1 MEQASGGRRGQ
12 HEHLVIRGA
21 YVLTCDGAE
30 RVYTSGDIV
39 IAQGRIVAVGPDAA
53 AARARGAHVIEG
65 RERLAVPGL
74 INAHRH
80 STSTLLKGTA
90 DHLSHPAFMWRKQA
104 DTVGRTP
111 HEIYVS
117 TLLGCLEMLQTGTT
131 TCLDHFPDQRFGLA
145 DVDAAAQAYVDAGM
159 RAVLGLRVFDEAFVD
174 ILPTGTVPPALHDA
188 LQSHGPQGGWP
199 LAEIREVMEDAIHRW
214 HGRDGRLAV
223 FPSPSAPLRC
233 SDPLLALCQ
242 ELAERYETGIHTH
255 LLETQVQA
263 TLAQQRY
270 GVTQVQHLQR
280 LGLLTPRLS
289 CAHTIWLDEADIE
302 RLANAQAV
310 VVHNP
315 GSNLK
320 LGTGLAPIPT
330 MLARGV
336 TVALGTDG
344 VSTNDS
350 PDLHRAMHLA
360 AILHRPHEP
369 QRARWV
375 SAREALRM
383 ATQGGARALRLE
395 GQIGALAVG
404 MRADIVLYDL
414 TAPPW
419 VPLNEPVQHLVHVED
434 GRSVDTVLI
443 DGRVIVEQGQV
454 RTFDTAALLAEA
466 RPMLAAIRAR
476 NGTLSQLAQRVADV
490 MP

>member
-1 MEQASGGRRGQ
+1 MEQARGGRSGQ
-12 HEHLVIRGA
+12 RERIVIRGA
-21 YVLTCDGAE
+21 YVLTCDGAD
-30 RVYTSGDIV
+30 RVSPSGDIV
-39 IAQGRIVAVGPDAA
+39 IEEGRITAVGQVADEAVV
-53 AARARGAHVIEG
+53 RGARVIEG
-65 RERLAVPGL
+65 RDRLVAPGL
-74 INAHRH
+74 INAHMH

-104 DTVGRTP
+104 DTAGRTP
-111 HEIYVS
+111 REIYIS
-117 TLLGCLEMLQTGTT
+117 ALLGCLEMLQTGTT

-145 DVDAAAQAYVDAGM
+145 EVDAVAQAYVDAGM
-159 RAVLGLRVFDEAFVD
+159 RAILGLRVFDEAFAD
-174 ILPTGTVPPALHDA
+174 ILPTGTVPPDLHEALRH
-188 LQSHGPQGGWP
+188 HGPQRGWP
-199 LAEIREVMEDAIHRW
+199 LGDIRGVMEDAIRRW
-214 HGRDGRLAV
+214 HGRDERLAV

-242 ELAERYETGIHTH
+242 ELAERYDTGIHTH

-263 TLAQQRY
+263 GLAQQRY

-289 CAHTIWLDEADIE
+289 CAHTIWLDEDDIG
-302 RLANAQAV
+302 RLADAQAV

-360 AILHRPHEP
+360 AVLHRPHEP

-383 ATQGGARALRLE
+383 ATQGGATALRLA
-395 GQIGALAVG
+395 GQIGAIAVG
-404 MRADIVLYDL
+404 MRADLVLYDL

-419 VPLNEPVQHLVHVED
+419 VPFNDPIQHLVHVED
-434 GRSVDTVLI
+434 GRTVDTVLI
-443 DGRVIVEQGQV
+443 DGRVVVAQGTV
-454 RTFDTAALLAEA
+454 TTIDAAALLAEA

-476 NGTLSQLAQRVADV
+476 NAAVDQVARRVAAL
-490 MP
+490 P

>member
-1 MEQASGGRRGQ
+1 MTAQPERI
-12 HEHLVIRGA
+12 VIRGA
-21 YVLTCDGAE
+21 HILTLDSMD
-30 RVYTSGDIV
+30 RVYAPGDIV
-39 IAQGRIVAVGPDAA
+39 IDQGRIAAVGQVAA
-53 AARARGAHVIEG
+53 EEVRGARVIEG
-65 RERLAVPGL
+65 RDRLAAPGL
-74 INAHRH
+74 VNAHTH

-104 DTVGRTP
+104 DTAGRTP
-111 HEIYVS
+111 REIYVS
-117 TLLGCLEMLQTGTT
+117 ALLGCLEMLQTGTT
-131 TCLDHFPDQRFGLA
+131 ACLDHFPDQRFGVA
-145 DVDAAAQAYVDAGM
+145 EVDAVAQAYMDAGM
-159 RAVLGLRVFDEAFVD
+159 RAVLGLRVFDEAFAD
-174 ILPTGTVPPALHDA
+174 IMPTGTISPDLHEALRR
-188 LQSHGPQGGWP
+188 HGPQGGWP
-199 LAEIREVMEDAIHRW
+199 LADIRGVVEDAIHRW

-242 ELAERYETGIHTH
+242 ELAERYDTGVHTH
-255 LLETQVQA
+255 LLETQGQA

-270 GVTQVQHLQR
+270 GCTQVQHLQR

-289 CAHTIWLDEADIE
+289 CAHTIWIDDDDLG
-302 RLANAQAV
+302 RLAAAQAV

-315 GSNLK
+315 TSNLK
-320 LGTGLAPIPT
+320 LGTGLAPIPA
-330 MLARGV
+330 MLAHGV

-383 ATQGGARALRLE
+383 ATQGGARALRLD
-395 GQIGALAVG
+395 GRIGALAVG
-404 MRADIVLYDL
+404 MQADLVLYDL
-414 TAPPW
+414 TAPRW
-419 VPLNEPVQHLVHVED
+419 VPLNDPVQHLVHVED
-434 GRSVDTVLI
+434 GSAVDTVLV
-443 DGRVIVEQGQV
+443 DGRVVVEQGKV
-454 RTFDTAALLAEA
+454 TTVDAAALIAEA

-476 NGTLSQLAQRVADV
+476 NTALAQVAQQVAEV

>member
-1 MEQASGGRRGQ
+1 MSGQRER
-12 HEHLVIRGA
+12 LVIRGA
-21 YVLTCDGAE
+21 YILTCDEAD
-30 RVYTSGDIV
+30 RVYRSGDIV
-39 IAQGRIVAVGPDAA
+39 IEQGRIVAIGPGAAGASARDA
-53 AARARGAHVIEG
+53 RVIEG
-65 RERLAVPGL
+65 RERLVAPGL
-74 INAHRH
+74 VNAHMH

-90 DHLSHPAFMWRKQA
+90 DRLSHPAFMWCKQA
-104 DTVGRTP
+104 DTAGRTP
-111 HEIYVS
+111 REIYVS
-117 TLLGCLEMLQTGTT
+117 ALLGCLEMLQTGTT
-131 TCLDHFPDQRFGLA
+131 ACLDHFPDQSFGA
-145 DVDAAAQAYVDAGM
+145 VEVDAVAQAYVDAGM

-174 ILPTGTVPPALHDA
+174 IMPSGTIPPALRDA
-188 LQSHGPQGGWP
+188 LQHHGPQGGWP
-199 LAEIREVMEDAIHRW
+199 LAEIRGVLEDAIRRW
-214 HGRDGRLAV
+214 HGRDERLAV

-242 ELAERYETGIHTH
+242 ELAERYDTGVHTH

-263 TLAQQRY
+263 ELAQQRY

-289 CAHTIWLDEADIE
+289 CAHTIWIGEDDIG
-302 RLANAQAV
+302 RLADAQAV

-320 LGTGLAPIPT
+320 LGTGLAPLPT

-360 AILHRPHEP
+360 AILHRPHES

-383 ATQGGARALRLE
+383 ATQSGARALQLAGR
-395 GQIGALAVG
+395 IGAIAVG
-404 MRADIVLYDL
+404 MQADLVLYDL
-414 TAPPW
+414 TTPRW
-419 VPLNEPVQHLVHVED
+419 VPFNDPVQHLVHVED
-434 GRSVDTVLI
+434 GRSVDTVII
-443 DGRVIVEQGQV
+443 DGRVIVEQGTV
-454 RTFDTAALLAEA
+454 MTFDVAELIAEA

-476 NGTLSQLAQRVADV
+476 NGTLSQVAQGVADLT
-490 MP
+490 P

>member
-1 MEQASGGRRGQ
+1 
-12 HEHLVIRGA
+12 
-21 YVLTCDGAE
+21 
-30 RVYTSGDIV
+30 
-39 IAQGRIVAVGPDAA
+39 
-53 AARARGAHVIEG
+53 
-65 RERLAVPGL
+65 
-74 INAHRH
+74 
-80 STSTLLKGTA
+80 
-90 DHLSHPAFMWRKQA
+90 
-104 DTVGRTP
+104 
-111 HEIYVS
+111 
-117 TLLGCLEMLQTGTT
+117 
-131 TCLDHFPDQRFGLA
+131 
-145 DVDAAAQAYVDAGM
+145 
-159 RAVLGLRVFDEAFVD
+159 
-174 ILPTGTVPPALHDA
+174 
-188 LQSHGPQGGWP
+188 
-199 LAEIREVMEDAIHRW
+199 
-214 HGRDGRLAV
+214 
-223 FPSPSAPLRC
+223 
-233 SDPLLALCQ
+233 
-242 ELAERYETGIHTH
+242 
-255 LLETQVQA
+255 
-263 TLAQQRY
+263 
-270 GVTQVQHLQR
+270 
-280 LGLLTPRLS
+280 
-289 CAHTIWLDEADIE
+289 
-302 RLANAQAV
+302 
-310 VVHNP
+310 
-315 GSNLK
+315 
-320 LGTGLAPIPT
+320 

-383 ATQGGARALRLE
+383 ATQGGARALQLE